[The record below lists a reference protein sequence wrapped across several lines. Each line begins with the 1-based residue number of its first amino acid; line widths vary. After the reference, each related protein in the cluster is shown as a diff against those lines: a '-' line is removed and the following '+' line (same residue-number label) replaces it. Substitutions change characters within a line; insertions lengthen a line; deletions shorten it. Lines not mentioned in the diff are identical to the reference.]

1 MNMSNTIAVGIDF
14 SVQADLAALEAR
26 EIARH
31 VGREVVFVHAASAS
45 EGVDFLMLRDSAR
58 HRDDGQLTPEHTE
71 AMERARQLLDLMPA
85 AERDGVTVRQALI
98 EGAPDAGLRDA
109 GHRVDAELLV
119 VGTHDRKG
127 LDRAVH
133 GSTSARVIRKADE
146 DVLVARDGA
155 AMRGGYR
162 RVLVAADFTAS
173 SERALYRALW
183 MAAPDV
189 EVDVIH
195 FYKDDP
201 LPDLYDRVLS
211 LVGVELDE
219 DATDDLLAAGQGIM
233 GERVAG
239 GGAHVRFYA
248 LKGAPIP
255 GIQHLLAHQPY
266 DLVALGCHG
275 RRGLRRLFLG
285 SVAEA
290 IARTAPC
297 SVLIARGG
305 GDLP

>member
-1 MNMSNTIAVGIDF
+1 MNNTIAVGIDF

-26 EIARH
+26 EIAQH
-31 VGREVVFVHAASAS
+31 VGREVVFVHAAVAS

-71 AMERARQLLDLMPA
+71 AIERARQLLDLMPS
-85 AERDGVTVRQALI
+85 AEHDGVAIKQALI
-98 EGAPDAGLRDA
+98 EGSPSAGLLDA
-109 GHRVDAELLV
+109 AKRVDAELLV
-119 VGTHDRKG
+119 VGTHDRRG
-127 LDRAVH
+127 LDRIVH
-133 GSTSARVIRKADE
+133 GSTAAQVIRGAHE
-146 DVLVARDGA
+146 DVLVARDGV

-162 RVLVAADFTAS
+162 RILVATDFSSS

-195 FYKDDP
+195 FYREDP
-201 LPDLYDRVLS
+201 LPDLYDRVLA

-219 DATDDLLAAGQGIM
+219 AASDELISAGRGIM
-233 GERVAG
+233 GERIAG
-239 GGAHVRFYA
+239 GGARIRFYA
-248 LKGAPIP
+248 LEGVPVT

-275 RRGLRRLFLG
+275 RRGIRRLVLG
-285 SVAEA
+285 SVSEA

-297 SVLIARGG
+297 SVLIARGA
-305 GDLP
+305 GDMP